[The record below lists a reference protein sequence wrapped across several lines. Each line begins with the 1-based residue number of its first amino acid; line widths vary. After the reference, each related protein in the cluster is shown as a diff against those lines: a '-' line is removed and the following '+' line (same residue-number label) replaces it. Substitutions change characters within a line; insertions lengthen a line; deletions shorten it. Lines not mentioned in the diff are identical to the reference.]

1 MHYLVFALSIKLK
14 IPTQDALEALSNY
27 KGVVRRSE
35 ITYSKKRIKIIDD
48 YAHNPGK
55 VKAVIE
61 SIREGY
67 HNWDIWVLFENHRYS
82 RLQSMY
88 DDIIQSLEGS
98 DRVFVAPVFSA
109 GEPNDPNYT
118 PQSISKDIKNT
129 LQINAEPYFND
140 KIVESL
146 LENSNKRPTI
156 LLTVGAGLARK
167 YGMDIRKQLYDKES
181 QE

>member
-1 MHYLVFALSIKLK
+1 
-14 IPTQDALEALSNY
+14 
-27 KGVVRRSE
+27 
-35 ITYSKKRIKIIDD
+35 
-48 YAHNPGK
+48 
-55 VKAVIE
+55 
-61 SIREGY
+61 
-67 HNWDIWVLFENHRYS
+67 
-82 RLQSMY
+82 MY

-146 LENSNKRPTI
+146 
-156 LLTVGAGLARK
+156 
-167 YGMDIRKQLYDKES
+167 
-181 QE
+181 